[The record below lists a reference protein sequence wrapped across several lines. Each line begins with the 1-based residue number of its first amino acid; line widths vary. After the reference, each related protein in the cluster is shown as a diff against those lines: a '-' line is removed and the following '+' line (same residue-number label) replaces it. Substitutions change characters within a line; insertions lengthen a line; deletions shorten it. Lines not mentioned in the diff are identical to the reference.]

1 MKDLESKARQLLPHP
16 TPGCQVVSALFE
28 ALGDEV
34 EGWPLLAEI
43 ASLAPEKQEPRLD
56 LILRPDPDL
65 EALQQEPNQT
75 WHQQARSAAT
85 LEQFAKTMK
94 GWLEDRERALERD
107 QQIEVNREADHP
119 SPPA

>member
-65 EALQQEPNQT
+65 EA
-75 WHQQARSAAT
+75 RSAAT